1 MCDRVLLALSIQ
13 LLCNLSSSDSLM
25 KENAIEKFV
34 HVEDHVRPP
43 KITRILGKPL
53 HNGRIPGLKEVEKP
67 RIVEAMRRVVLHR
80 KLSAHIVI
88 QQRAIHKSG
97 VLTIAATE
105 LVDLALKQPLP
116 QFWIEPYVKRVP
128 DSHFLGCLA
137 LSTLN

>member
-1 MCDRVLLALSIQ
+1 
-13 LLCNLSSSDSLM
+13 M

-34 HVEDHVRPP
+34 HVEDYVRAP
-43 KITRILGKPL
+43 KIPHLPGKAL
-53 HNGRIPGLKEVEKP
+53 HNGRIPGLEEVEEL
-67 RIVEAMRRVVLHR
+67 RIVEVLRRVVLHR

-88 QQRAIHKSG
+88 QQGVIHKSG

-116 QFWIEPYVKRVP
+116 QFWIEPHVKRAP